1 MPSKY
6 RIRRIFKPIVLKIAK
21 GFERVGFTPNQV
33 TLLGLIFSLLAFVAI
48 TLGFPVLYGVLVFVS
63 GLLDGVD
70 GSLAKI
76 KDQTSPRGGLLDS
89 LSDRYSDFIL
99 ILGFLFWRGHSNFYF
114 LLPFNLWVIIS
125 LVGFIMVSYTRSK
138 GELNGL
144 DLDRGIAG
152 RSERLFILSV
162 FSVLYP
168 FDIAFPIYG
177 MIIAGILANLTSI
190 YRIAIALQN
199 LRRNYKK

>member
-1 MPSKY
+1 LPSKY
-6 RIRRIFKPIVLKIAK
+6 RIRRFFRPIVLLIAK

-33 TLLGLIFSLLAFVAI
+33 TFLGLIFSLLAFVAI
-48 TLGFPVLYGVLVFVS
+48 SLDLPVLYGVLVFFS

-70 GSLAKI
+70 GALAKI
-76 KDQTSPRGGLLDS
+76 TDQTSPKGGLLDS

-99 ILGFLFWRGHSNFYF
+99 ILGFSFWRGHSNFYF

-125 LVGFIMVSYTRSK
+125 LVGFIMVSYTRSL
-138 GELNGL
+138 GELNAL

-162 FSVLYP
+162 CSILYP
-168 FDIAFPIYG
+168 FNAAFPIYG
-177 MIIAGILANLTSI
+177 LIVAGILANLTAI
-190 YRIAIALQN
+190 YRIAIALRN
-199 LRRNYKK
+199 LRVNYKK